1 MLKKITM
8 AKLRLLVVDDA
19 KFIRDLVQKT
29 LRTEYPEIELM
40 EASDG
45 RKAQAIL
52 QRNSFDMI
60 LCDWEMPEMSGIEL
74 LKWVRS
80 QENMQEQPFILVTSL
95 DQKEH
100 VVEALKA
107 GVSDYVTKP
116 FSAEQLISKVMKQ
129 LIKSG
134 RITREEAMNMG
145 RKERISSAG
154 GAELLA
160 GGNVLTTQAK
170 KPATA
175 RKGPK
180 GKALL
185 LVGEQRMTVI
195 IRDINKL
202 EAQLLGKLSEGKPAL
217 AEEVTLG
224 LVFGSEDK
232 AIKVTVKAYVSSLQL
247 AERSQHTDKFNLRVQ
262 FLPQDT
268 ETATRFTKILSL
280 MG

>member
-1 MLKKITM
+1 M

-74 LKWVRS
+74 LEWVRS
-80 QENMQEQPFILVTSL
+80 QENMQDQPFILVTSL

-134 RITREEAMNMG
+134 KITREEAMNMG

-224 LVFGSEDK
+224 LVFGSDEK
-232 AIKVTVKAYVSSLQL
+232 AIKTTVKAYVSSLQL
-247 AERSQHTDKFNLRVQ
+247 AERSQHTDKFSLRVQ
-262 FLPQDT
+262 FLPQDA
-268 ETATRFTKILSL
+268 ETAAKFTKILSM

>member
-1 MLKKITM
+1 M

-29 LRTEYPEIELM
+29 LRSEYPEIELM

-45 RKAQAIL
+45 RKAQSIL

-74 LKWVRS
+74 LEWVRA
-80 QENMQEQPFILVTSL
+80 QENMQDQPFILVTSL

-134 RITREEAMNMG
+134 KITREEAMNMG

-154 GAELLA
+154 GAELLT
-160 GGNVLTTQAK
+160 GGNVLTAQAK
-170 KPATA
+170 KPA

-185 LVGEQRMTVI
+185 LVGEQRMTVL
-195 IRDINKL
+195 IRDINKQ
-202 EAQLLGKLSEGKPAL
+202 EAQLLGKLSEGKPSL

-232 AIKVTVKAYVSSLQL
+232 AIKATVKAYVSSLQL
-247 AERSQHTDKFNLRVQ
+247 TERDPQTDKFNLRVQ
-262 FLPQDT
+262 FLPQDAD
-268 ETATRFTKILSL
+268 TAAKFSKILS
-280 MG
+280 MMS

>member
-74 LKWVRS
+74 LEWVRA
-80 QENMQEQPFILVTSL
+80 QEKMREQPFILVTSL

-134 RITREEAMNMG
+134 RITREEAMKMG

-224 LVFGSEDK
+224 LVFGSDEK
-232 AIKVTVKAYVSSLQL
+232 AIKTTVKAYVSSLQL
-247 AERSQHTDKFNLRVQ
+247 AERSQQTDKFNLRIQ
-262 FLPQDT
+262 FLPQDA
-268 ETATRFTKILSL
+268 ETAARFTKILSL

>member
-160 GGNVLTTQAK
+160 GGNILTTQAK

-268 ETATRFTKILSL
+268 ETAARFTKILSL

>member
-1 MLKKITM
+1 MV
-8 AKLRLLVVDDA
+8 KLRLLVVDDA

-29 LRTEYPEIELM
+29 LRAEYPEIELM

-52 QRNSFDMI
+52 ERNSFDMI

-74 LKWVRS
+74 LEWVRA

-107 GVSDYVTKP
+107 GVNDYVTKP

-134 RITREEAMNMG
+134 KITREEAMNMG

-154 GAELLA
+154 GAELLTG
-160 GGNVLTTQAK
+160 GGNPLVSAAK
-170 KPATA
+170 KPTPA
-175 RKGPK
+175 RRTPK
-180 GKALL
+180 GKAIL
-185 LVGEQRMTVI
+185 LVGEQRMTVL
-195 IRDINKL
+195 IRDINKQ
-202 EAQLLGKLSEGKPAL
+202 EAQLLGKLSEGKPSL

-224 LVFGSEDK
+224 LVFGREEK
-232 AIKVTVKAYVSSLQL
+232 AIKTTVKAYISSLQL
-247 AERSQHTDKFNLRVQ
+247 AERNQQTDKLNLTLQ
-262 FLPQDT
+262 FLPQDA
-268 ETATRFTKILSL
+268 ETSAKFAKILAL

>member
-1 MLKKITM
+1 M

-74 LKWVRS
+74 LEWVRS
-80 QENMQEQPFILVTSL
+80 QENIQDQPFILVTSL

-134 RITREEAMNMG
+134 KITREEAMNMG

-160 GGNVLTTQAK
+160 GGNVLTAQAK
-170 KPATA
+170 KPAPA

-185 LVGEQRMTVI
+185 LVGEQRTTVI

-224 LVFGSEDK
+224 LVFGSDEK
-232 AIKVTVKAYVSSLQL
+232 AIKTTVKAYVSSLQL
-247 AERSQHTDKFNLRVQ
+247 AERSQHTDKFSLRVQ
-262 FLPQDT
+262 FLPQDA
-268 ETATRFTKILSL
+268 ETAAKFTKILSM

>member
-268 ETATRFTKILSL
+268 ETAARFTKILSL

>member
-1 MLKKITM
+1 M
-8 AKLRLLVVDDA
+8 AKLRLLIVDDA

-29 LRTEYPEIELM
+29 FRAEYPEIELM
-40 EASDG
+40 EAADG

-52 QRNSFDMI
+52 QRNSFDII

-74 LKWVRS
+74 LQWVRA
-80 QENMQEQPFILVTSL
+80 QEKMQDQPFILVTSL

-134 RITREEAMNMG
+134 RLTREEAMNMG
-145 RKERISSAG
+145 RKERISAAG
-154 GAELLA
+154 GAELLTGTNSSQA
-160 GGNVLTTQAK
+160 GPAK
-170 KPATA
+170 KPAPTRRA
-175 RKGPK
+175 PK

-185 LVGEQRMTVI
+185 LVGEQRMTVL
-195 IRDINKL
+195 IRDINKQ
-202 EAQLLGKLSEGKPAL
+202 EALLLGKLSEGKPSL

-224 LVFGSEDK
+224 LAFGSEDK
-232 AIKVTVKAYVSSLQL
+232 ATKVTVKAYVSSLQL
-247 AERSQHTDKFNLRVQ
+247 AERNQRTDKFNLRVQ

-268 ETATRFTKILSL
+268 DTATKFSKILTL